1 MEESFAQEQVRE
13 EARTHKLFAIAKMS
27 PELISRCRSLFRLEI
42 IPAKLKTG
50 VLVRT
55 NAETVILEAVIRT
68 VGIQGYRS
76 LRNVVLPLAQLSV
89 ITGANGSGKSSV
101 YRSLRLLA
109 DVAQNAVVGSLA
121 REGGL
126 PSTFWAGPGTIARS
140 VRQGTH
146 AVEPLAPQTASLKLG
161 FGSDVYGY
169 SIDLGYPQA
178 LKPPLATMFTL
189 DPRVK
194 RECIWHG
201 PAYRKAS
208 ALVDR
213 RNNFVWLST
222 IRDEEPAFL
231 TQHLSDT
238 DSMIA
243 SIADPQ
249 RAPEMLAVRE
259 AMRGWRFYDQ
269 FRTDTASPVRSSQ
282 IGTWTPVL
290 HHDGSNLAA
299 ALQTIMEIR
308 SDEALATT
316 LDDAFPGSQLR
327 IENKAGHFEVML
339 QQHGLLRSL
348 SVAELSDGT
357 LRYLLLIAALL
368 TPRPPELMVLNE
380 PETSLHP
387 DLLPALARL
396 ILAAAAQTQI
406 VVVSHAQPLIETL
419 TASPLCTHLH
429 LQKDFGETTI
439 KGTTLFNKPKWEW
452 PSR

>member
-1 MEESFAQEQVRE
+1 M
-13 EARTHKLFAIAKMS
+13 
-27 PELISRCRSLFRLEI
+27 
-42 IPAKLKTG
+42 
-50 VLVRT
+50 
-55 NAETVILEAVIRT
+55 IRT
-68 VGIQGYRS
+68 VAVQGYRS
-76 LRNVVLPLAQLSV
+76 LRELVLPLGQLSV

-109 DVAQNAVVGSLA
+109 DVAQNAVVASLA

-126 PSTFWAGPGTIARS
+126 PSTFWAGPETIARS
-140 VRQGTH
+140 VRQGAH
-146 AVEPLAPQTASLKLG
+146 AVEGLAKRKTASLKLG
-161 FGSDVYGY
+161 FGGDTYGY
-169 SIDLGYPQA
+169 SIDLGYPPG
-178 LKPPLATMFTL
+178 PPPPTMFEL

-201 PAYRKAS
+201 PVYRKAS

-222 IRDEEPAFL
+222 TRDEEPVML

-238 DSMIA
+238 DSMLA

-259 AMRGWRFYDQ
+259 AVRGWRFYDH
-269 FRTDTASPVRSSQ
+269 FRTDSDSPARIAQ
-282 IGTWTPVL
+282 IGTFTPVL

-308 SDEALATT
+308 SDDALATT
-316 LDDAFPGSQLR
+316 LEDAFPKSRLYVEDRNGR
-327 IENKAGHFEVML
+327 FELQL
-339 QQHGLLRSL
+339 QQHGLLRPL
-348 SVAELSDGT
+348 SAAELSDGT
-357 LRYLLLIAALL
+357 LRYLLWTAALL

-396 ILAAAAQTQI
+396 ILAAALQTQI
-406 VVVSHAQPLIETL
+406 VVVSHAQALIEEL
-419 TASPLCTHLH
+419 TVAPICTRLH
-429 LQKDFGETTI
+429 LEKEFGETI
-439 KGTTLFNKPKWEW
+439 LRGATLFNKPKWNW
-452 PSR
+452 PTR

>member
-1 MEESFAQEQVRE
+1 M
-13 EARTHKLFAIAKMS
+13 M
-27 PELISRCRSLFRLEI
+27 
-42 IPAKLKTG
+42 
-50 VLVRT
+50 
-55 NAETVILEAVIRT
+55 RT
-68 VGIQGYRS
+68 VAVQGYRS
-76 LRNVVLPLAQLSV
+76 LRELVLPLGQLSV

-109 DVAQNAVVGSLA
+109 DIAQNAVVASLA

-126 PSTFWAGPGTIARS
+126 PSTFWAGPETVARS

-146 AVEPLAPQTASLKLG
+146 AVEGLAKRHIASLKLG
-161 FGSDVYGY
+161 FGGDTYGY
-169 SIDLGYPQA
+169 SIDLGYPPG
-178 LKPPLATMFTL
+178 PPPATMFEL

-201 PAYRKAS
+201 PVYRKAS

-222 IRDEEPAFL
+222 TRDEEPVML

-238 DSMIA
+238 DSMLA
-243 SIADPQ
+243 SVADPQ

-259 AMRGWRFYDQ
+259 AVRGWRFYDH
-269 FRTDTASPVRSSQ
+269 FRTDSDSPARIAQ
-282 IGTWTPVL
+282 IGTFTPVL

-308 SDEALATT
+308 SDDALATT
-316 LDDAFPGSQLR
+316 LEDAFPKSRLYVEDRNGR
-327 IENKAGHFEVML
+327 FELQL
-339 QQHGLLRSL
+339 QQHGLLRPL
-348 SVAELSDGT
+348 SAAELSDGT
-357 LRYLLLIAALL
+357 LRYLLWTAALL

-396 ILAAAAQTQI
+396 ILAAALPTQI
-406 VVVSHAQPLIETL
+406 VVVSHAQALIEAL
-419 TASPLCTHLH
+419 TVAPHCTRLH
-429 LQKDFGETTI
+429 LEKEFGETI
-439 KGTTLFNKPKWEW
+439 LGGATLFNKPKWHW
-452 PSR
+452 PTR